1 MSRAR
6 VLLADDH
13 TLVAEAFR
21 KLVEP
26 HYEVV
31 GIVADGRAL
40 IAAARSLKPDVIVVD
55 LAMPLLNGLEATAQL
70 RQLSPKSKII
80 IVTMEEDSN
89 VAADAIRK
97 GASGYLLKTAAASEL
112 LKAIQDVL
120 KSKSYVTPQ
129 IAQGM
134 MDSWVRDPRPGQG
147 KHLTQRQRE
156 VVQLLAEGRT
166 MKQVAAILSITP
178 RTVAFHKYKIM
189 EEFGLK
195 SNAELFQFAVREHMI
210 TAR

>member
-80 IVTMEEDSN
+80 IVTMEEDSS

-134 MDSWVRDPRPGQG
+134 MDSWVRDPRQGQG

>member
-55 LAMPLLNGLEATAQL
+55 LAMPLLNGLEATVQL
-70 RQLSPKSKII
+70 RQISPKSKII
-80 IVTMEEDSN
+80 IEC
-89 VAADAIRK
+89 
-97 GASGYLLKTAAASEL
+97 
-112 LKAIQDVL
+112 
-120 KSKSYVTPQ
+120 
-129 IAQGM
+129 
-134 MDSWVRDPRPGQG
+134 
-147 KHLTQRQRE
+147 
-156 VVQLLAEGRT
+156 
-166 MKQVAAILSITP
+166 IL
-178 RTVAFHKYKIM
+178 V
-189 EEFGLK
+189 
-195 SNAELFQFAVREHMI
+195 
-210 TAR
+210 

>member
-1 MSRAR
+1 MLRAR

-26 HYEVV
+26 HYQVV

-55 LAMPLLNGLEATAQL
+55 LAMPFLNGLEATEQI
-70 RQLSPKSKII
+70 RKLSPKSKII
-80 IVTMEEDSN
+80 IVTMEEDSS
-89 VAADAIRK
+89 VAADAIRR
-97 GASGYLLKTAAASEL
+97 GASGYLLKTSAATEL

-120 KSKSYVTPQ
+120 RSKSYVTPR

-134 MDSWVRDPRPGQG
+134 MDSWVRDPQQSQA

-189 EEFGLK
+189 EDFGLK
-195 SNAELFQFAVREHMI
+195 SNADLYQFAVREHMI
-210 TAR
+210 SAR

>member
-55 LAMPLLNGLEATAQL
+55 LAMPLLNGLEATEQL

-80 IVTMEEDSN
+80 IVTMEEDSS

-134 MDSWVRDPRPGQG
+134 MDSWVRDPRQGQG

>member
-55 LAMPLLNGLEATAQL
+55 LAMPLLNGLEATVQL
-70 RQLSPKSKII
+70 RQISPKSKII

-134 MDSWVRDPRPGQG
+134 MDSWVRDPRQGQG

>member
-55 LAMPLLNGLEATAQL
+55 LAMPLLNGLEATEQL

-80 IVTMEEDSN
+80 IVTMEEDSS

-134 MDSWVRDPRPGQG
+134 MDSWVRDPRQGQG

-210 TAR
+210 AAR

>member
-1 MSRAR
+1 
-6 VLLADDH
+6 
-13 TLVAEAFR
+13 
-21 KLVEP
+21 
-26 HYEVV
+26 
-31 GIVADGRAL
+31 
-40 IAAARSLKPDVIVVD
+40 
-55 LAMPLLNGLEATAQL
+55 
-70 RQLSPKSKII
+70 
-80 IVTMEEDSN
+80 
-89 VAADAIRK
+89 
-97 GASGYLLKTAAASEL
+97 
-112 LKAIQDVL
+112 L

-134 MDSWVRDPRPGQG
+134 MDSWVRDPRQGQG